1 MMTMPVPGAAPSRPP
16 WIGHEYVRWRDVDPV
31 GIMRYDAYLRL
42 VELGE
47 EELVRAAGM
56 PWAEGTATAI
66 WLPRKLVHV
75 EYHRPSRLGDRVAV
89 VSYISRLGHTSL
101 TLHVDVMSAD
111 GGTLLVETQ
120 MVVVAAT
127 TDGTLTKVALPEELR
142 RAAEPWSVPPA
153 EARARAA
160 ERLAGG

>member
-1 MMTMPVPGAAPSRPP
+1 MTTTLPSMPAAP

-31 GIMRYDAYLRL
+31 GIMRYDAYIRL

-56 PWAEGTATAI
+56 PWSEGTAPAI
-66 WLPRKLVHV
+66 WLPRKVVHL
-75 EYHRPSRLGDRVAV
+75 EYHRPSRLGDRVAIA
-89 VSYISRLGHTSL
+89 SYIGRLGHTSL
-101 TLHVDVMSAD
+101 TLHVDILSAD

-127 TDGTLTKVALPEELR
+127 TDGSLAKVPLPEGLR
-142 RAAEPWSVPPA
+142 RSADPWTVPVA

-160 ERLAGG
+160 ERLSGG

>member
-1 MMTMPVPGAAPSRPP
+1 MPTTPAAAVPSPP

-56 PWAEGTATAI
+56 PWSEGTTTSI

-75 EYHRPSRLGDRVAV
+75 EYHRPSRLGERVAIA
-89 VSYISRLGHTSL
+89 SYIGRLGHTSL
-101 TLHVDVMSAD
+101 TLHVDVLSAD
-111 GGTLLVETQ
+111 GATLLVETH

-127 TDGTLTKVALPEELR
+127 TDGSLQKVPLPDDLR
-142 RAAEPWSVPPA
+142 AAAEPWSVPPA

-160 ERLAGG
+160 ERLGTG